1 MSQTACNW
9 QLTHYFEAI
18 SNHPKVGIY
27 PINYYYIVFLFDLL
41 GISLLEYI
49 IGFGIGLIPLLQT
62 PIGDAF
68 L

>member
-1 MSQTACNW
+1 
-9 QLTHYFEAI
+9 
-18 SNHPKVGIY
+18 
-27 PINYYYIVFLFDLL
+27 L

-68 L
+68 LWK